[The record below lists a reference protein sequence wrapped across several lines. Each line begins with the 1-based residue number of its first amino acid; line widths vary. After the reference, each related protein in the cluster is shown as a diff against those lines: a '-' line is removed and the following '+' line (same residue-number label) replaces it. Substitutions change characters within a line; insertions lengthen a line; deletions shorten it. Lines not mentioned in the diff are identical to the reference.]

1 MNARIR
7 WGVLDVVARILCLT
21 EERCCDNESSKH
33 MKTECGQGVCCHVE
47 DEVSSRVH
55 VQSDSVIDGVLRS
68 AGKMDLCN
76 RGGCWKIPE
85 VKVRA
90 D

>member
-21 EERCCDNESSKH
+21 EERCCDDESSKH

-47 DEVSSRVH
+47 DEVSSKSH
-55 VQSDSVIDGVLRS
+55 VQSDAVVDEICGS
-68 AGKMDLCN
+68 A
-76 RGGCWKIPE
+76 
-85 VKVRA
+85 
-90 D
+90 

>member
-1 MNARIR
+1 M
-7 WGVLDVVARILCLT
+7 VDVVIRILCLT
-21 EERCCDNESSKH
+21 EERYCDDESSKH
-33 MKTECGQGVCCHVE
+33 MKVECGQGLHCHVG

-76 RGGCWKIPE
+76 RGGCLKIPE

>member
-1 MNARIR
+1 M
-7 WGVLDVVARILCLT
+7 LDVVALILCLI
-21 EERCCDNESSKH
+21 EERYCGDESSKH

-47 DEVSSRVH
+47 DEVSSRSH
-55 VQSDSVIDGVLRS
+55 VQSDGVIDDILRS
-68 AGKMDLCN
+68 AGKMELCK
-76 RGGCWKIPE
+76 RGGCWKMPE